1 MLAWFSAECAV
12 TKKMGE
18 KGLTMKLLPL
28 YTLSN
33 IQLIDLKTELF
44 QTRL

>member
-12 TKKMGE
+12 TNKMGGE
-18 KGLTMKLLPL
+18 GLTRKLLPL

-33 IQLIDLKTELF
+33 IQLIDLKIKLDLDF
-44 QTRL
+44 I